1 MKRALLV
8 AGGLFLTGM
17 APSLAA
23 HHSFLAEYD
32 GDKQVTITGVVTE
45 IDWRNPHAHFYL
57 DVAKPDGTIEKW
69 KFEAFPPNM
78 LLRNGWKKDA
88 TLQVG
93 MKVTIFGWRAR
104 DGSNLAQ
111 SRHITFEDGHRIES
125 GPPAGNGGG
134 AVAPTQ
140 PQPQPQ

>member
-1 MKRALLV
+1 MKRTFLV
-8 AGGLFLTGM
+8 VGWLFLVGTT
-17 APSLAA
+17 PSLA

-57 DVAKPDGTIEKW
+57 DVTKPDGTIEKW

-93 MKVTIFGWRAR
+93 MKVTIFGWAAR
-104 DGSNLAQ
+104 DGSNLAH
-111 SRHITFEDGHRIES
+111 SRHITFEDGHRVVS
-125 GPPAGNGGG
+125 GPPAGTGGG
-134 AVAPTQ
+134 AAAPTQ
-140 PQPQPQ
+140 PQPQPR